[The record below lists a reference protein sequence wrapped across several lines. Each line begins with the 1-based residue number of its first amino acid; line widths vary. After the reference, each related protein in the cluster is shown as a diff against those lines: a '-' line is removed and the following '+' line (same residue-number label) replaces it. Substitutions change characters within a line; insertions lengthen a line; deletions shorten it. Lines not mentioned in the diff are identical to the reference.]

1 MVIECFRFT
10 GFSGRPGG
18 SKNVTDVVQSLDRN
32 LQHVAGET
40 AVEIDKFLASRA
52 ERLGL

>member
-40 AVEIDKFLASRA
+40 AVEIDKFLASPR
-52 ERLGL
+52 